1 QYLFKPIKLMIKINE
16 NGNRQCF
23 SLHKEM
29 NKLNK
34 NHPRE
39 NSFMKFE
46 LRHNQT
52 FTICLHDQIIRS
64 DHRVH
69 III

>member
-1 QYLFKPIKLMIKINE
+1 
-16 NGNRQCF
+16 
-23 SLHKEM
+23 M

-52 FTICLHDQIIRS
+52 FTICLHDEIIRIEQKIHTQVHYSS
-64 DHRVH
+64 DCRGDRTRVFLCLSVATAATTA
-69 III
+69 